1 MAVDYNCWSR
11 KLLEHINIVL
21 GTWYVAIQMA
31 KHCLH
36 SYQEGG
42 SKAVHIH
49 IGQTVVQIC
58 SLSQGYV
65 NPPILCYYIP

>member
-1 MAVDYNCWSR
+1 MTVDYNCWSR

-49 IGQTVVQIC
+49 IGQTIVQI
-58 SLSQGYV
+58 
-65 NPPILCYYIP
+65 